1 MYWREIG
8 VKQQCGTALMGI
20 GRFDRG
26 LRQVVAGGVGGRAY
40 WKTLIS
46 KPGHGAGPTIRGA
59 GKGMRPQ
66 ARGAMGPVHTMR
78 AVMTQA
84 AAPLD
89 HLNPGT
95 WSWASALVVDDEP
108 GMVHFIAKTLEPLV
122 GRLYTASSAEQ
133 AAALVEQHRFD
144 LVILDISLPGQSGLD
159 WLQALR
165 SNGHAFEVVLI
176 TAFADVDSAITA
188 LRAGASDFI
197 LKPFRIPQVLN
208 SVRQCLE
215 RAQLKRENFLLRRNL
230 AQRAPTPGALIG
242 SSLVIAGLQEAIR
255 RTATVDSTVLLTGES
270 GTGKELAA
278 LALHHNSPRAG
289 GPFVPVNCASLSG
302 EQAEEELFG
311 SPGRD
316 GLFVYAQGGTLFL
329 DEVAE
334 LPLAQQASLLRAIE
348 ERRIRPIG
356 RRQEIPVDVRIVAA
370 TNRPLAGEVAAGRFR
385 ADLFYR
391 LQVVEL
397 RLAPLRSHKEDIP
410 ELVPH
415 FIEALCARL
424 GLPPIEV
431 TAQEMG
437 YLQAYDWPGN
447 VRELRNFIERSIILG
462 SLNVSAL
469 YPPMPRAESVAVVRP
484 DPSALGSP
492 APQPGMA
499 DAAHTTPRPTQP
511 AVTDL
516 STLERQHIESTLASV
531 GGDKTRAAQLL
542 GISRRTLERRVA
554 DWAAQSL
561 R

>member
-1 MYWREIG
+1 MRDSPDRNCDSSTGLATICRDAG
-8 VKQQCGTALMGI
+8 GSRIQGNTLGTA
-20 GRFDRG
+20 RFR
-26 LRQVVAGGVGGRAY
+26 LPIPPARAQ
-40 WKTLIS
+40 WGSL
-46 KPGHGAGPTIRGA
+46 P
-59 GKGMRPQ
+59 
-66 ARGAMGPVHTMR
+66 TMR
-78 AVMTQA
+78 ADMSRHAQA
-84 AAPLD
+84 LEPLSR
-89 HLNPGT
+89 PT
-95 WSWASALVVDDEP
+95 WAWASVLVVDDEP
-108 GMVHFIAKTLEPLV
+108 GMVHFISKTLQPLV
-122 GRLYTASSAEQ
+122 GRLQSAGSAEQ

-165 SNGHAFEVVLI
+165 ATGHQFEVVLI

-215 RAQLKRENFLLRRNL
+215 RAQLKRENFLLRRHL
-230 AQRAPTPGALIG
+230 ERRAPTPGALIG
-242 SSLVIAGLQEAIR
+242 SSLVIRGLQEAIR
-255 RTATVDSTVLLTGES
+255 RTASVDSTVLLTGES

-278 LALHHNSPRAG
+278 SALHHGSPRAP
-289 GPFVPVNCASLSG
+289 GPFVPVNCATLSG

-311 SPGRD
+311 STGRD

-334 LPLAQQASLLRAIE
+334 LPLPQQASLLRALE

-356 RRQEIPVDVRIVAA
+356 SRQEIPVDVRIVAA
-370 TNRPLAGEVAAGRFR
+370 TNRPLAAEVAAGRFR
-385 ADLFYR
+385 SDLFYR
-391 LQVVEL
+391 LQVVEI

-415 FIEALCARL
+415 FIDVLCARL
-424 GLPPIEV
+424 GLPAIEV
-431 TAQEMG
+431 TAAEMG

-469 YPPMPRAESVAVVRP
+469 YPPMPKVDPALSMSHAVV
-484 DPSALGSP
+484 SAQGAANRISP
-492 APQPGMA
+492 ADGM
-499 DAAHTTPRPTQP
+499 DALEDR

-516 STLERQHIESTLASV
+516 LTLERRHIESTLSSV

-554 DWAAQSL
+554 EWAAHPSP